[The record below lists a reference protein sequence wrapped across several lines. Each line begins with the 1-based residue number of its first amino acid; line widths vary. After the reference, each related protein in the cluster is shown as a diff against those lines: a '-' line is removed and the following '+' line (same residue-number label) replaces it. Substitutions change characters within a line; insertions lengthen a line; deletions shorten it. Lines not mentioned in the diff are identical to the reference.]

1 MLEINGISK
10 TFTKSNNK
18 IAAVDNI
25 SLKVQAGQFLAVQG
39 SSGSGK
45 TTLLLMAGGLSA
57 PDSGLVKINNIN
69 PYVMS
74 PEKRSVFRADNIG
87 FVFQQFFL
95 IPYLTVLE
103 NVLTAAL
110 ASNARAD
117 NNRAMELI
125 DSFGLADRTHHLP
138 GELSMGEK
146 QRTALARAVLNA
158 PPLLLADEPTGNLDE
173 VNGKAVL
180 QYLADYAK
188 SGGAV
193 MLVTHD
199 HRAADYAT
207 GTVIM
212 DYGKI
217 KTE

>member
-10 TFTKSNNK
+10 TFTKSNTQ
-18 IAAVDNI
+18 IAAVDNV
-25 SLKVQAGQFLAVQG
+25 SLKVEKGQFLAVQG
-39 SSGSGK
+39 ASGSGK

-57 PDSGLVKINNIN
+57 PDSGFVKISNIN
-69 PYVMS
+69 PYAMS
-74 PEKRSVFRADNIG
+74 PEMQSGFRAENIG

-95 IPYLTVLE
+95 IPYLSVLE
-103 NVLTAAL
+103 NVLTASL
-110 ASNARAD
+110 VSNVKPDRK
-117 NNRAMELI
+117 RAMELI
-125 DSFGLADRTHHLP
+125 ESFGLTDRTHHLP

-173 VNGKAVL
+173 DNGKAVL
-180 QYLADYAK
+180 QYLADYAQ

-199 HRAADYAT
+199 HRAASYAT
-207 GTVIM
+207 GTVTM

-217 KTE
+217 V